1 MLIIPLLLII
11 KDLFN
16 IAFPFMYGIFFM
28 LIVGFILALPLF
40 VKLTKGRTIMVN
52 EQGTILFDG
61 VCNLCNGLV
70 QIILKRDRHNRF
82 QFASLQSDAGRDIL
96 ERYKLKTT

>member
-1 MLIIPLLLII
+1 MANCPYCGEKLSYKRLLPISWKSRTGVECPNCHQTSYNSADMRKKSTLIVLIIPLLLII

-40 VKLTKGRTIMVN
+40 VKLTKK
-52 EQGTILFDG
+52 EEPLW
-61 VCNLCNGLV
+61 
-70 QIILKRDRHNRF
+70 
-82 QFASLQSDAGRDIL
+82 
-96 ERYKLKTT
+96 